1 MCWVALS
8 CRHQCWLGGSAC
20 IAASDMYGD
29 GNAKEGMPAGFMPDA
44 LTSEL
49 LLAVFNRQL
58 TKRLES
64 RTRLVKEAAALS
76 IM

>member
-1 MCWVALS
+1 MGVSGCAGLLLAV
-8 CRHQCWLGGSAC
+8 
-20 IAASDMYGD
+20 DV
-29 GNAKEGMPAGFMPDA
+29 NAKEGMPAGFMPDA